1 MHRKTRINP
10 DDMVVTNPSNLSIP
24 ISDLQTPEFAESSDG
39 KTHINED
46 EIKMENEEFA
56 ESSDGK
62 THKNE
67 DEIKMENE
75 VQNDDKKSRG
85 FRKVVVFLAG
95 TSAGLACASF
105 LI

>member
-1 MHRKTRINP
+1 
-10 DDMVVTNPSNLSIP
+10 MVVTNPSNLSIP

-46 EIKMENEEFA
+46 EIKMENE
-56 ESSDGK
+56 
-62 THKNE
+62 
-67 DEIKMENE
+67 
-75 VQNDDKKSRG
+75 VQNDDKKSSG